1 MRSFLN
7 FGNLIFNAVQVA
19 WIDFA
24 AFDKDN
30 RPAVEVKVIG
40 DDQTWT
46 LSGTD
51 RDAAFA
57 WLAQQKRALITD
69 RVPFAVF
76 GTKVFNLNEIRWV
89 NRDYNDENGRSLE
102 VVTTDGTSWKLKDDD
117 AEQAA
122 RYFDTA
128 VQYA

>member
-1 MRSFLN
+1 MRQFLN
-7 FGNLIFNAVQVA
+7 FGNLIFNGMQVA

-46 LSGTD
+46 LSGGD

-57 WLAQQKRALITD
+57 WLGRQSRNFD
-69 RVPFAVF
+69 RDSMFAVF
-76 GTKVFNLNEIRWV
+76 SSKVFNLNEIRWI
-89 NRDYNDENGRSLE
+89 NRDYQDENGRALE

-122 RYFDTA
+122 RYFNTA

>member
-1 MRSFLN
+1 
-7 FGNLIFNAVQVA
+7 
-19 WIDFA
+19 
-24 AFDKDN
+24 
-30 RPAVEVKVIG
+30 VEVKVIG

-57 WLAQQKRALITD
+57 WLARQPHQSQRDAI
-69 RVPFAVF
+69 FAVF

-89 NRDYNDENGRSLE
+89 NRDYQDGTGRALE

>member
-1 MRSFLN
+1 MRQFLN
-7 FGNLIFNAVQVA
+7 FGNLIFNSLQVA

-30 RPAVEVKVIG
+30 RPGVEVKVIG

-46 LSGTD
+46 LTGTD
-51 RDAAFA
+51 REAAFS
-57 WLAQQKRALITD
+57 WLSRQPRTITPD
-69 RVPFAVF
+69 SRFVVC

-89 NRDYNDENGRSLE
+89 NRDYQDENGRAFE

-122 RYFDTA
+122 RMFDVA

>member
-1 MRSFLN
+1 MRQFLN
-7 FGNLIFNAVQVA
+7 FGNLIFNSVQVA

-57 WLAQQKRALITD
+57 WLARQPRQSQRDAI
-69 RVPFAVF
+69 FAVF
-76 GTKVFNLNEIRWV
+76 GTKVFNLNEIRWI
-89 NRDYNDENGRSLE
+89 NRDYQDENGRALE

-122 RYFDTA
+122 RFFDTA